1 MIFAAVKGSKRI
13 MKLTISR
20 RANDRWAVD
29 RAMRFNARSELGD
42 HVTVD
47 VSQAAWSE
55 ITAHWAGDPIGK
67 LEELASDRRS
77 HWGNFGAGLVWRV
90 YL

>member
-1 MIFAAVKGSKRI
+1 MIFFALKGSRQS
-13 MKLTISR
+13 MKLSISR

-29 RAMRFNARSELGD
+29 SAMRFNARSELGD

-67 LEELASDRRS
+67 LEELASDRRA